1 MELPRL
7 DDATRAT
14 IEQFIAD
21 IEAADFHSR
30 QFNVVL
36 PELLMEALRIEQ
48 EAHHDESE

>member
-30 QFNVVL
+30 QFNETL
-36 PELLMEALRIEQ
+36 PSCLIEVLRIDR